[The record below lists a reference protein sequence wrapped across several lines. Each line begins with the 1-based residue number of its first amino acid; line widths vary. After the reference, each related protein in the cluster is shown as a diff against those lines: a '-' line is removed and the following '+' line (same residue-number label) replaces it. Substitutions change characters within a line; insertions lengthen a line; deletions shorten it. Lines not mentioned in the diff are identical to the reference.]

1 MSLNGC
7 VGGIHCLCSGEALES
22 LSANLGMPS
31 SDLRPV
37 MQALEAVDLHL
48 SALDSLASSPLGGTG
63 ALPLTDISNDS
74 NAKPCSTKASEH
86 ES

>member
-31 SDLRPV
+31 SDLRPL

-48 SALDSLASSPLGGTG
+48 SALDSLASLPLGEIGV
-63 ALPLTDISNDS
+63 LPLIDISNGS
-74 NAKPCSTKASEH
+74 NVKPYTTKENEH
-86 ES
+86 G

>member
-1 MSLNGC
+1 MSLNEC

-48 SALDSLASSPLGGTG
+48 SALDSLASSPLGEIG
-63 ALPLTDISNDS
+63 ALPLTSISNGS
-74 NAKPCSTKASEH
+74 NVKPYTTKEN
-86 ES
+86 ET